1 MCLVLMQGGI
11 NKKYKGD
18 IQMNNI
24 KVIDQREVLGFDF
37 KVYGDAD
44 NPLFLAKDV
53 ANWIEHN
60 KPSEMILNV
69 DNDEKLKAIIS
80 HSGQSREMWFL
91 TEDGLYEVLM
101 QSRKPIAKEFK
112 KKIKEILKE
121 LRKGNQVL
129 VNTGNREADLYT
141 QLMQASMQAIS
152 QVLNQNMLML
162 KQDLKEEFKRE
173 KENLKYIITEQE
185 IVHKN
190 QLQEARDLIGF
201 KSKNTSSLTKLLK
214 TKISMLKGYNISA
227 RDDYHYRIA
236 SERLFR
242 KYNVWLWEEIPVHRY
257 AEVHADIDSIEDL
270 DDIYFN

>member
-1 MCLVLMQGGI
+1 
-11 NKKYKGD
+11 
-18 IQMNNI
+18 MNNI
-24 KVIDQREVLGFDF
+24 NVIDEREVLGFDF
-37 KVYGDAD
+37 KVYGDTD

-112 KKIKEILKE
+112 KKVKEILKE

-129 VNTGNREADLYT
+129 VNAGNNQVDLYT

-162 KQDLKEEFKRE
+162 KQDLKEEFRRE
-173 KENLKYIITEQE
+173 KENLKGIITEQE

-190 QLQEARDLIGF
+190 QLQEARNLIGF

-214 TKISMLKGYNISA
+214 ARISMLKGYNISA
-227 RDDYHYRIA
+227 RDDYYYRIA

-257 AEVHADIDSIEDL
+257 EEVHADIDSIEDL

>member
-1 MCLVLMQGGI
+1 
-11 NKKYKGD
+11 
-18 IQMNNI
+18 MNNI
-24 KVIDQREVLGFDF
+24 NRIDEREVLGFDF
-37 KVYGDAD
+37 KVYGDVD

-69 DNDEKLKAIIS
+69 DDDEKLKAIIS

-112 KKIKEILKE
+112 KKVKEILKE

-129 VNTGNREADLYT
+129 VNTGNNQVDLYT

-162 KQDLKEEFKRE
+162 KQDLKEEFRRE
-173 KENLKYIITEQE
+173 KENLKGIITEQE

-190 QLQEARDLIGF
+190 QLQEARNLIGF

-214 TKISMLKGYNISA
+214 AKISMLKGYNISA

-257 AEVHADIDSIEDL
+257 EEVHADIDSIEDL

>member
-1 MCLVLMQGGI
+1 MRNMEI
-11 NKKYKGD
+11 
-18 IQMNNI
+18 
-24 KVIDQREVLGFDF
+24 IDEREVLGFDF
-37 KVYGDAD
+37 KVYGDID

-53 ANWIEHN
+53 ANWIEH
-60 KPSEMILNV
+60 STATEMVKNI
-69 DNDEKLKAIIS
+69 DEDEKLNSTIIS
-80 HSGQSREMWFL
+80 GGQKREMTFI

-112 KKIKEILKE
+112 KKVKEILKE

-129 VNTGNREADLYT
+129 VNTGNNQVDLYT

-162 KQDLKEEFKRE
+162 KQDLKEEFRRE
-173 KENLKYIITEQE
+173 KENLKGIITEQE

-190 QLQEARDLIGF
+190 QLQEARNLIGF

-214 TKISMLKGYNISA
+214 ARISMLKGYNISA

-257 AEVHADIDSIEDL
+257 EEVHADIDSIEDL

>member
-1 MCLVLMQGGI
+1 
-11 NKKYKGD
+11 
-18 IQMNNI
+18 MNNI
-24 KVIDQREVLGFDF
+24 NVIDEREVLGFDF
-37 KVYGDAD
+37 KVYGDVD

-112 KKIKEILKE
+112 KKVKEILKE

-129 VNTGNREADLYT
+129 VNTGNNQVDLYT

-162 KQDLKEEFKRE
+162 KQDLKEEFRRE
-173 KENLKYIITEQE
+173 KENLKGIITEQE

-190 QLQEARDLIGF
+190 QLQEARNLIGF

-214 TKISMLKGYNISA
+214 AKISMLKGYNISA

-257 AEVHADIDSIEDL
+257 EEVHADIDSIEDL

>member
-1 MCLVLMQGGI
+1 
-11 NKKYKGD
+11 
-18 IQMNNI
+18 MNNI
-24 KVIDQREVLGFDF
+24 NIIDEREVLGFDF

-69 DNDEKLKAIIS
+69 DDDEKLKAIIS

-112 KKIKEILKE
+112 KKVKEILKE

-129 VNTGNREADLYT
+129 VNTGNNQVDLYT

-162 KQDLKEEFKRE
+162 KQDLKEEFRRE
-173 KENLKYIITEQE
+173 KENLKGIITEQE

-190 QLQEARDLIGF
+190 QLQEARNLIGF

-214 TKISMLKGYNISA
+214 ARISMLKGYNISA

-257 AEVHADIDSIEDL
+257 EEVHADIDSIEDL

>member
-1 MCLVLMQGGI
+1 
-11 NKKYKGD
+11 
-18 IQMNNI
+18 MNNI
-24 KVIDQREVLGFDF
+24 NVIDEREVLGFDF

-53 ANWIEHN
+53 AKWIEHSN
-60 KPSEMILNV
+60 PTEMVKNI
-69 DNDEKLKAIIS
+69 DEDEKLNSTIF
-80 HSGQSREMWFL
+80 SGGQKREMTFL

-112 KKIKEILKE
+112 KKVKEILKE

-129 VNTGNREADLYT
+129 VNTGNNQVDLYT

-152 QVLNQNMLML
+152 QVLKQNMLML
-162 KQDLKEEFKRE
+162 KQDLKEEFRRE
-173 KENLKYIITEQE
+173 KENLKGIITEQE

-190 QLQEARDLIGF
+190 QLQEARNLIGF

-214 TKISMLKGYNISA
+214 AKISMLKGYNISA

-257 AEVHADIDSIEDL
+257 EEVHADIDSIEDL

>member
-1 MCLVLMQGGI
+1 
-11 NKKYKGD
+11 
-18 IQMNNI
+18 MNNI
-24 KVIDQREVLGFDF
+24 NVIDEREVLGFDF
-37 KVYGDAD
+37 KVYGDVD

-112 KKIKEILKE
+112 KKVKEILKE

-129 VNTGNREADLYT
+129 VNTGNNQVDLYT

-162 KQDLKEEFKRE
+162 KQDLKEEFRRE
-173 KENLKYIITEQE
+173 KENLKGIITEQE

-190 QLQEARDLIGF
+190 QLQEARNLIGF

-214 TKISMLKGYNISA
+214 ARISMLKGYNISA

-257 AEVHADIDSIEDL
+257 EEVHADIDSIEDL

>member
-1 MCLVLMQGGI
+1 MR
-11 NKKYKGD
+11 
-18 IQMNNI
+18 NI
-24 KVIDQREVLGFDF
+24 EIIDEREVLGFDF
-37 KVYGDAD
+37 KVYGDID

-69 DNDEKLKAIIS
+69 DDDEKLKAIIS

-101 QSRKPIAKEFK
+101 QSRKPIAREFK
-112 KKIKEILKE
+112 KKVKEILKE

-129 VNTGNREADLYT
+129 VNTGNNQVDLYT

-162 KQDLKEEFKRE
+162 KQDLKEEFRRE
-173 KENLKYIITEQE
+173 KENLKGIITEQE

-190 QLQEARDLIGF
+190 QLQEARNLIGF

-214 TKISMLKGYNISA
+214 ARISMLKGYNISA

-257 AEVHADIDSIEDL
+257 EEVHADIDSIEDL

>member
-1 MCLVLMQGGI
+1 MR
-11 NKKYKGD
+11 
-18 IQMNNI
+18 NI
-24 KVIDQREVLGFDF
+24 EIIDEREVLGFDF
-37 KVYGDAD
+37 KVYGDID

-162 KQDLKEEFKRE
+162 KQDLKEEFRRE
-173 KENLKYIITEQE
+173 KENLKGIITEQE

-190 QLQEARDLIGF
+190 QLQEARNLIGF

-214 TKISMLKGYNISA
+214 ARISMLKGYNISA

-257 AEVHADIDSIEDL
+257 EEVHADIDSIEDL

>member
-1 MCLVLMQGGI
+1 
-11 NKKYKGD
+11 
-18 IQMNNI
+18 MNNI
-24 KVIDQREVLGFDF
+24 NIIDEREVLGFDF
-37 KVYGDAD
+37 KVYGDVD

-69 DNDEKLKAIIS
+69 DDDEKLKAIIS

-91 TEDGLYEVLM
+91 TEVGLYEVLM

-112 KKIKEILKE
+112 KQVKEILKE

-129 VNTGNREADLYT
+129 VNTGNNQVDLYT

-162 KQDLKEEFKRE
+162 KQDLKEEFRRE
-173 KENLKYIITEQE
+173 KENLKGIITEQE

-190 QLQEARDLIGF
+190 QLQEARNLIGF

-214 TKISMLKGYNISA
+214 AKISMLKGYNISA

-257 AEVHADIDSIEDL
+257 EEVHADIDSIEDL

>member
-1 MCLVLMQGGI
+1 
-11 NKKYKGD
+11 
-18 IQMNNI
+18 MNNI
-24 KVIDQREVLGFDF
+24 NVIDEREVLGFDF

-112 KKIKEILKE
+112 KKVKEILKE

-129 VNTGNREADLYT
+129 VNTGNNQVDLYT

-162 KQDLKEEFKRE
+162 KQDLKEEFRRE
-173 KENLKYIITEQE
+173 KENLKGIITEQE

-190 QLQEARDLIGF
+190 QLQEARNLIGF

-214 TKISMLKGYNISA
+214 AKISMLKGYNISA

-257 AEVHADIDSIEDL
+257 EEVHADIDSIEDL

>member
-1 MCLVLMQGGI
+1 
-11 NKKYKGD
+11 
-18 IQMNNI
+18 MNNI
-24 KVIDQREVLGFDF
+24 NIIDEREVLGFDF
-37 KVYGDAD
+37 KVYGDVD

-112 KKIKEILKE
+112 KKVKEILKE

-129 VNTGNREADLYT
+129 VNTGNNQVDLYT

-162 KQDLKEEFKRE
+162 KQDLKEEFRRE
-173 KENLKYIITEQE
+173 KENLKGIITEQE

-190 QLQEARDLIGF
+190 QLQEARNLIGF

-214 TKISMLKGYNISA
+214 AKISMLKGYNISA

-257 AEVHADIDSIEDL
+257 EEVHADIDSIEDL

>member
-1 MCLVLMQGGI
+1 
-11 NKKYKGD
+11 
-18 IQMNNI
+18 MNNI
-24 KVIDQREVLGFDF
+24 NVIDEREVLGFDF

-69 DNDEKLKAIIS
+69 DDDEKLKAIIS
-80 HSGQSREMWFL
+80 HSGHSREMWFL
-91 TEDGLYEVLM
+91 TEDGLYQVLM

-112 KKIKEILKE
+112 KKVKEILKE

-129 VNTGNREADLYT
+129 VNTGNNQVDLYT

-162 KQDLKEEFKRE
+162 KQDLKEEFRRE
-173 KENLKYIITEQE
+173 KENLKGIITEQE

-190 QLQEARDLIGF
+190 QLQEARNLIGF

-214 TKISMLKGYNISA
+214 AKISMLKGYNISA

-257 AEVHADIDSIEDL
+257 EEVHADIDSIEDL

>member
-1 MCLVLMQGGI
+1 
-11 NKKYKGD
+11 
-18 IQMNNI
+18 MNNI
-24 KVIDQREVLGFDF
+24 NIIDESEVLGFDF
-37 KVYGDAD
+37 KVYGDVD

-69 DNDEKLKAIIS
+69 DDDEKLKAIIS

-112 KKIKEILKE
+112 KKVKEILKE

-129 VNTGNREADLYT
+129 VNTGNNQVDLYT

-162 KQDLKEEFKRE
+162 KQDLKEEFRRE
-173 KENLKYIITEQE
+173 KENLKGIITEQE

-190 QLQEARDLIGF
+190 QLQEARNLIGF

-214 TKISMLKGYNISA
+214 ARISMLKGYNISA

-257 AEVHADIDSIEDL
+257 EEVHADIDSIEDL

>member
-1 MCLVLMQGGI
+1 
-11 NKKYKGD
+11 
-18 IQMNNI
+18 MNNI
-24 KVIDQREVLGFDF
+24 NVIDERKVLGFDF

-53 ANWIEHN
+53 AKWIEHN

-112 KKIKEILKE
+112 KKVKEILKE

-129 VNTGNREADLYT
+129 VNTGNNQVDLYT

-162 KQDLKEEFKRE
+162 KQDLKEEFRRE
-173 KENLKYIITEQE
+173 KENLKGIITEQE

-190 QLQEARDLIGF
+190 QMQEARNLIGF

-214 TKISMLKGYNISA
+214 ARISMLKGYNISA

-257 AEVHADIDSIEDL
+257 EEVHADIDSIEDL

>member
-1 MCLVLMQGGI
+1 
-11 NKKYKGD
+11 
-18 IQMNNI
+18 MNNI
-24 KVIDQREVLGFDF
+24 NIIDEREVLGFDF
-37 KVYGDAD
+37 KVYGDVD
-44 NPLFLAKDV
+44 NPLCLAKDV

-69 DNDEKLKAIIS
+69 DDDEKLKAIIS

-112 KKIKEILKE
+112 KKVKEILKE

-129 VNTGNREADLYT
+129 VNTGNNQVDLYT

-162 KQDLKEEFKRE
+162 KQDLKEEFRRE
-173 KENLKYIITEQE
+173 KENLKGIITEQE

-190 QLQEARDLIGF
+190 QLQEARNLIGF

-214 TKISMLKGYNISA
+214 AKISMLKGYNISA

-257 AEVHADIDSIEDL
+257 EEVHADIDSIEDL

>member
-1 MCLVLMQGGI
+1 
-11 NKKYKGD
+11 
-18 IQMNNI
+18 MNNI
-24 KVIDQREVLGFDF
+24 NIIDEREVLGFDF
-37 KVYGDAD
+37 KVYGDVD

-60 KPSEMILNV
+60 KPSEMILNI
-69 DNDEKLKAIIS
+69 DDDEKLKAIIS

-112 KKIKEILKE
+112 KKVKEILKE

-129 VNTGNREADLYT
+129 VNTGNNQVDLYT

-162 KQDLKEEFKRE
+162 KQDLKEEFRRE
-173 KENLKYIITEQE
+173 KENLKGIITEQE

-190 QLQEARDLIGF
+190 QLQEARNLIGF

-214 TKISMLKGYNISA
+214 AKISMLKGYNISA

-257 AEVHADIDSIEDL
+257 EEVHADIDSIEDL